1 MIRAAF
7 LSALLAVISAATLSV
22 SGPAAAWPALARAS
36 EWQIGPILDGR
47 SYSPGMPR
55 HADRRDGAASFD
67 IPWPTPREGHVH
79 YVTLPTGPLT
89 GARRIVLR
97 YRIEGERG
105 LRILPEEN
113 PRQKATLSLYFQ
125 RHGDTWN
132 AKGRYATYR
141 WYAPAAMMGPLTPGT
156 HEVSVP
162 LDANWVAVQGANR
175 NSAPEAFDEAL
186 ENASRVGFVLGSSG
200 GRGHGVFATAPAR
213 FTILDFRVE

>member
-1 MIRAAF
+1 MNRAAIAV
-7 LSALLAVISAATLSV
+7 ALLATVPLAALSSPEPSAAR
-22 SGPAAAWPALARAS
+22 AAQERAS
-36 EWQIGPILDGR
+36 EWQIGPILRGR

-55 HADRRDGAASFD
+55 YATDAVGETFFD

-79 YVTLPTGPLT
+79 YVTVPTGSLT

-105 LRILPEEN
+105 VRILPEEN

-125 RHGDTWN
+125 RGGDNWT

-162 LDANWVAVQGANR
+162 LDANWTAVQGANR
-175 NSAPEAFDEAL
+175 NSAPEAFARAL
-186 ENASRVGFVLGSSG
+186 EDASRVGFVLGSNG

-213 FTILDFRVE
+213 FTILDFWIE

>member
-1 MIRAAF
+1 MIRTSALAAF
-7 LSALLAVISAATLSV
+7 VAALSIAVAAPAPSAARA
-22 SGPAAAWPALARAS
+22 GAPA
-36 EWQIGPILDGR
+36 WQIGPILDGE
-47 SYSPGMPR
+47 SYSPGMPPY
-55 HADRRDGAASFD
+55 AARRDGAAFFD
-67 IPWPTPREGHVH
+67 IPWPSPRRGHVH

-89 GARRIVLR
+89 GAHRIVLR
-97 YRIEGERG
+97 YRIDGEPG
-105 LRILPEEN
+105 VRILPEEN

-175 NSAPEAFDEAL
+175 KTAPKAFAEAL
-186 ENASRVGFVLGSSG
+186 ANASRVGFVLGSSG

-213 FTILDFRVE
+213 FTILDFRIE